1 MSLVFCRVLR
11 LAGMI
16 RWRPS
21 RSPYAGSTRLV
32 GFELSRQ
39 AFFNRIL
46 NQRSCV
52 ATGYRRFSSC
62 SCCKSKTRAIQS
74 KGHGAGWSLRQAIA
88 TPHVKIQD
96 GIEDTKSSKDYSLE
110 FLVGQAG
117 TVWEKSYLDA
127 EMGGN
132 HLPKDY
138 QPPENT
144 GYMEPLK
151 KPQAPLGVSRQI
163 VEFPK
168 WSTEVTTLCE
178 LKAWSSLARFLE
190 TTSVSNLDN
199 HNHAVIYELLD
210 FFMANRQYMSALY
223 LFDEFET
230 RLLGRNEKSI
240 ASAICAASRAQQ
252 HGYCEYLFEKYSS
265 EYKFS
270 IETSE
275 EVLKSF
281 ISNYNFTE
289 AKAFLDQLS
298 GVREHTMFI
307 YIIGASKVAENAEE
321 LEIAF
326 WRWKALTDGHVAENI
341 YGITLEGLQDLESED
356 RFARIFDD
364 FRHNFSENSSVMN
377 GIFIE
382 NALLTKRWDDARVIV
397 QKAHDHDVVIPK
409 RAFLRVARKFAL
421 EGGMEEI
428 NKCTDMMINAGHSI
442 SSSLLNEIGSGLS
455 TYDKKFDIIRFL
467 AMWESQGIMG
477 NSHTVRWVL
486 TYFQN
491 RYTSRAGTLRK
502 QLVLNLKKC
511 PTLMSSINQWDSDGS
526 GEEEDQILRSRNPS
540 STTAALSKIQK
551 LVDAGRADRALIVI
565 EDLIRRRIR
574 PPRVLFYPIMRS
586 LKREGLNGEVELLL
600 LKMIQVGHK
609 IEDDIQLRLFDL
621 QDQLHLLKKPKT
633 ETYSAADRQML
644 FNTVHKFWLNHHSE
658 LSIQAVTMLGRELMK
673 VHMSK
678 AALKLID
685 SKRSLLDSPISLL
698 NHDSASLTEM
708 VSAYT
713 QMSDYKGIIRLINR
727 IISDQWGGLL
737 EKHFF
742 KTVKKAAKKAI
753 RHEKLAEAEAVLA
766 SLDRANQYNRDI
778 LEDADS
784 QVKEISRIFQV
795 WDKMLL
801 DSKNSA

>member
-1 MSLVFCRVLR
+1 
-11 LAGMI
+11 MI

-21 RSPYAGSTRLV
+21 RSPYTRSRRFV

-39 AFFNRIL
+39 TFFECISS
-46 NQRSCV
+46 QRSRAV
-52 ATGYRRFSSC
+52 TGNRRFSDY
-62 SCCKSKTRAIQS
+62 SCCKSKTSATQS

-88 TPHVKIQD
+88 TPHVNIQN
-96 GIEDTKSSKDYSLE
+96 EMTNRKSPKDNSLE
-110 FLVGQAG
+110 FLIGQAG

-127 EMGGN
+127 EVGGN
-132 HLPKDY
+132 HLPKEY

-144 GYMEPLK
+144 GYMEPVI
-151 KPQAPLGVSRQI
+151 KPEISLNSSRQI
-163 VEFPK
+163 VEFAR
-168 WSTEVTTLCE
+168 WSKEVTSLCD
-178 LKAWSSLARFLE
+178 LKAWSGLARFLE
-190 TTSVSNLDN
+190 STSVSDLDSQN
-199 HNHAVIYELLD
+199 HSLVFELLN
-210 FFMANRQYMSALY
+210 FFMENRQYMSALY

-230 RLLGRNEKSI
+230 RLLGRDEKSI
-240 ASAICAASRAQQ
+240 SSAICAASKAQQ
-252 HGYCEYLFEKYSS
+252 HGYCEYLYEKYSS
-265 EYKFS
+265 GHKFP

-326 WRWKALTDGHVAENI
+326 WRWKAITDGHVGENI

-364 FRHNFSENSSVMN
+364 CRRNFSDDSPVLN
-377 GIFIE
+377 GIYIE
-382 NALLTKRWDDARVIV
+382 NALLTKRWSDADAIV
-397 QKAHDHDVVIPK
+397 HKALVQHLVIPK

-421 EGGMEEI
+421 EGDMEGI
-428 NKCTDMMINAGHSI
+428 NKCTSVMISAGHSV

-455 TYDKKFDIIRFL
+455 AYDKKFDIIRFL
-467 AMWESQGIMG
+467 EMWESQGIMG
-477 NSHTVRWVL
+477 NAHTVRWVL
-486 TYFQN
+486 TYLQN
-491 RYTSRAGTLRK
+491 RYASRSGALKK

-540 STTAALSKIQK
+540 GTAAALSKIQR

-574 PPRVLFYPIMRS
+574 PPKVLFYPIMRS
-586 LKREGLNGEVELLL
+586 LKREGLKGEIELLL

-609 IEDDIQLRLFDL
+609 IGDDIQLKLFDL
-621 QDQLHLLKKPKT
+621 QDQLHSLRKPKT

-644 FNTVHKFWLNHHSE
+644 FNTVHKFWLRHHSE
-658 LSIQAVTMLGRELMK
+658 LSIEAVTMLGRELMK
-673 VHMSK
+673 VHMSR

-685 SKRSLLDSPISLL
+685 SKRALADSPISLI
-698 NHDSASLTEM
+698 NHDSVSLTEM

-713 QMSDYKGIIRLINR
+713 QLSDYRAITVLIDR

-737 EKHFF
+737 EKYFF
-742 KTVKKAAKKAI
+742 KTVKKAAKKAA
-753 RHEKLAEAEAVLA
+753 RHEKPEDAQALLS
-766 SLDRANQYNRDI
+766 SLDQANQYNRDV
-778 LEDADS
+778 LKDAEI
-784 QVKEISRIFQV
+784 QVKEISRLFQV